1 MCWVQENSAGHNAAR
16 LPVFPKGERD
26 AESGNAKF
34 FLQKRAKIPE
44 NCQFFITKSLCLKF
58 NQML

>member
-1 MCWVQENSAGHNAAR
+1 MCCVQENGAGRNAAR
-16 LPVFPKGERD
+16 LPIFPECERD
-26 AESGNAKF
+26 AESGEANF